1 MRPHNTRREFDRCW
15 PWLDASLAS
24 FGRTHTMAQVWERI
38 YHGHA
43 MLWPSDNAVILS
55 ETIRHPI
62 GLKSCN
68 VWLQGG
74 GAGGPALDELKL
86 MHPELEAWARDN
98 DCQRLI
104 AWGRDGWLRVLDGWH
119 SCGTRR
125 TKWLTD
131 VPDHLRETK

>member
-1 MRPHNTRREFDRCW
+1 VQPHNTRREFDRCW

-24 FGRTHTMAQVWERI
+24 FGRTHSKDQVWERI

-43 MLWPSDNAVILS
+43 MLWPGANAVILS

-74 GAGGPALDELKL
+74 ELAEL
-86 MHPELEAWARDN
+86 LPMHPHLEQWARNN
-98 DCQRLI
+98 DCDRMI
-104 AWGRDGWLRVLDGWH
+104 AWGRAGWLRVLDGWH
-119 SCGTRR
+119 DCGTRR
-125 TKWLTD
+125 AKWLRD
-131 VPDHLRETK
+131 DIPNHLNGTRT